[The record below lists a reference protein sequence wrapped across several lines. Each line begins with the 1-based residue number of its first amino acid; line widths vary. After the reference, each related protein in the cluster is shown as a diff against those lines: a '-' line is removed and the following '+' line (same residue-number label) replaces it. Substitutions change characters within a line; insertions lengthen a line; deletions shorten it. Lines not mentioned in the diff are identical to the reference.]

1 MSPRPELIE
10 QVRQLLSSTGFA
22 VSERCSLRPI
32 SFDLVA
38 RRDNRLL
45 VVKILGNADALVER
59 VARELRVLAK
69 FLEAAPLLIAQ
80 RSGAGE
86 LEDGVLYNHRGIPV
100 ITFGTLREHL
110 MENAAPVAHASPG
123 GLFVNLRQDALRMLR
138 MERALSLG
146 VLAQVAGVSRRAIQM
161 YEEGMHATIE
171 AALRLEDYLQE
182 SLVEPIDPF
191 AAFQVAG
198 HGEEPGGDAPAR
210 IVSEFEQAIHQM
222 LRGVGFRV
230 VPTQQSPFSA
240 LTQKPETTILTG
252 MERKDST
259 DETRARILASVR
271 MVTETHA
278 MYVVGRETTRTNLE
292 GTPIVQRRELE
303 KLRDPDDLFTLLDE
317 RRKEPK
323 SAG

>member
-1 MSPRPELIE
+1 MSSRPELIE
-10 QVRQLLSSTGFA
+10 QVRQLLFSTGFA

-32 SFDLVA
+32 SFDMVA

-45 VVKILGNADALVER
+45 VVKVLGNADALGER
-59 VARELRVLAK
+59 VARELRVLAT
-69 FLEAAPLLIAQ
+69 FLDAAPLLVAQ

-100 ITFGTLREHL
+100 VTLGTLRGHL
-110 MENAAPVAHASPG
+110 TENAAPVAYASPG
-123 GLFVNLRQDALRMLR
+123 GLFVNLRQDALRVLR
-138 MERALSLG
+138 MQRALSLG

-191 AAFQVAG
+191 RAFEPPAEGEAPAA
-198 HGEEPGGDAPAR
+198 ESPAR

-252 MERKDST
+252 MERKDAT

-271 MVTETHA
+271 LVTETKA
-278 MYVVGRETTRTNLE
+278 MYVVGRETTKTNLQ
-292 GTPIVQRRELE
+292 GTPVVQRRELE
-303 KLRDPDDLFTLLDE
+303 KLRDPDELFDLLEE
-317 RRKEPK
+317 RRKEPT
-323 SAG
+323 ST

>member
-1 MSPRPELIE
+1 MSSRPELIE

-32 SFDLVA
+32 SFDMVA

-45 VVKILGNADALVER
+45 VVKILGNADALGER
-59 VARELRVLAK
+59 VARELRILAK
-69 FLEAAPLLIAQ
+69 FLDAAPLLVAQ

-110 MENAAPVAHASPG
+110 VEDSGAVAYASPG
-123 GLFVNLRQDALRMLR
+123 GLFVNLRVDVLRTVR
-138 MERALSLG
+138 AQRALSLG

-191 AAFQVAG
+191 TAFEAPPETEG
-198 HGEEPGGDAPAR
+198 PATDTPAR

-252 MERKDST
+252 MERKDAT
-259 DETRARILASVR
+259 DEVRARILASVR
-271 MVTETHA
+271 MVTETKA
-278 MYVVGRETTRTNLE
+278 MYVVGRETTKTNLE
-292 GTPIVQRRELE
+292 GTPVIQRRELE
-303 KLRDPDDLFTLLDE
+303 KIRDPDELFNLLDE
-317 RRKEPK
+317 RRKEPRA
-323 SAG
+323 S

>member
-1 MSPRPELIE
+1 MSSRPELLE
-10 QVRQLLSSTGFA
+10 RVRHLLSSTGFA
-22 VSERCSLRPI
+22 VSARCTLRPI
-32 SFDLVA
+32 SFDMVA
-38 RRDNRLL
+38 RRDDRLL
-45 VVKILGNADALVER
+45 VVKVLGNADALGER

-69 FLEAAPLLIAQ
+69 FLDAAPLLVAR

-100 ITFGTLREHL
+100 ITLGTLREHL
-110 MENAAPVAHASPG
+110 AENAAPVAYASPG
-123 GLFVNLRQDALRMLR
+123 GLFVNLRQHALRILR
-138 MERALSLG
+138 MERELSLG

-171 AALRLEDYLQE
+171 AALRLEDYLKE

-191 AAFQVAG
+191 AAF
-198 HGEEPGGDAPAR
+198 EPPADADDDPRTNPAR
-210 IVSEFEQAIHQM
+210 IMSEFEQAIHQM

-252 MERKDST
+252 MERKDAT
-259 DETRARILASVR
+259 DETRARVLASVR
-271 MVTETHA
+271 MVTETKA
-278 MYVVGRETTRTNLE
+278 MYVVARDTTKTNLE
-292 GTPIVQRRELE
+292 GTPVVQRRELE
-303 KLRDPDDLFTLLDE
+303 KLRDPDELFSLLDE

-323 SAG
+323 RAS